1 MLTFEEDLWD
11 NLDRVSAYHKHGSS
25 MVLGL
30 QNFAIGY
37 NKLVKKFAEGLTKYS
52 SEFEKDMFHVM
63 RSPDYVGNRGEA
75 SELEFSTLSIAI
87 TGVRSGIDVLARMM
101 EDSAQD
107 IVGDMIE
114 PLETYHKHYSE
125 DSQESISKSH

>member
-1 MLTFEEDLWD
+1 
-11 NLDRVSAYHKHGSS
+11 

-37 NKLVKKFAEGLTKYS
+37 NKLVKKFAEGLMKYT

-63 RSPDYVGNRGEA
+63 RSPEYCGNRGEA
-75 SELEFSTLSIAI
+75 SELEFSTLSIAVA
-87 TGVRSGIDVLARMM
+87 GVRSGVDVLARMM

-114 PLETYHKHYSE
+114 PLETYHKHYSD
-125 DSQESISKSH
+125 DSQDSISKSHKIW

>member
-1 MLTFEEDLWD
+1 
-11 NLDRVSAYHKHGSS
+11 

-37 NKLVKKFAEGLTKYS
+37 NKLVKKFAEGLHKYS
-52 SEFEKDMFHVM
+52 SEFERDMFHVM
-63 RSPDYVGNRGEA
+63 RSADYVGNRGEA

-125 DSQESISKSH
+125 DSQESISKSN

>member
-1 MLTFEEDLWD
+1 
-11 NLDRVSAYHKHGSS
+11 

-37 NKLVKKFAEGLTKYS
+37 NRLVKQFAEGLNKYTN
-52 SEFEKDMFHVM
+52 EFERDMFHVM
-63 RSPDYVGNRGEA
+63 RSADYVGTRGEA

-101 EDSAQD
+101 EDSVQD

-114 PLETYHKHYSE
+114 PLETYHKHYTE
-125 DSQESISKSH
+125 DSQESISKSNQIW